1 MPEEKDGGHGV
12 KRRGLPD
19 LVWSTV
25 VLQLVGLVFC
35 GVVALVAW
43 PFGWLPD
50 PHYIALMTALFA
62 VQPAGK
68 LYREGPP
75 RRLAAAAA
83 LFTLI
88 TVTLLVAA
96 TADWALAAA
105 ADHDLGFLTG
115 FLVGTPVAAAVL
127 AWFHNRANTA

>member
-1 MPEEKDGGHGV
+1 VSDV
-12 KRRGLPD
+12 
-19 LVWSTV
+19 VWSTV

-50 PHYIALMTALFA
+50 PRYIALMTALFA
-62 VQPAGK
+62 AKPAGE

-83 LFTLI
+83 LFAMI
-88 TVTLLVAA
+88 TVALLVAA
-96 TADWALAAA
+96 TADWALPAA
-105 ADHDLGFLTG
+105 ADHNLGFLTG
-115 FLVGTPVAAAVL
+115 FLVGTPVGAAVL
-127 AWFHNRANTA
+127 ALS

>member
-1 MPEEKDGGHGV
+1 MTDEKDSGDGAI
-12 KRRGLPD
+12 RRRLSD

-25 VLQLVGLVFC
+25 VLQLVGLAFC

-50 PHYIALMTALFA
+50 SWYFASMALLFA
-62 VQPAGK
+62 ARPATE

-83 LFTLI
+83 LFALI
-88 TVTLLVAA
+88 AVALLVAA
-96 TADWALAAA
+96 TADWAFPAGAHRDLDFLA
-105 ADHDLGFLTG
+105 GI
-115 FLVGTPVAAAVL
+115 LVGTPIGAAVL
-127 AWFHNRANTA
+127 AWFYNRANVA